1 MTSGTVLDSIY
12 GRCRDTGSSVHES
25 FLIIC
30 CGGSSAAMPVPCGG
44 GDISC
49 HRGFA
54 ISICR
59 GVLTTV

>member
-30 CGGSSAAMPVPCGG
+30 CGGSSAAMSLVEGEIFPVIGALRFLFAGG
-44 GDISC
+44 Y
-49 HRGFA
+49 
-54 ISICR
+54 
-59 GVLTTV
+59 